1 MVTYQQL
8 AGGYTG
14 DLAGTIKSGGTVTVT
29 PGGAGTSA
37 IGQVTTTFANNRMIN
52 DFLDNLAAQQYLKM
66 HNHKEETCDG
76 CGCVCPCEC
85 PDCDVC
91 SCGA

>member
-1 MVTYQQL
+1 
-8 AGGYTG
+8 
-14 DLAGTIKSGGTVTVT
+14 
-29 PGGAGTSA
+29 
-37 IGQVTTTFANNRMIN
+37 MIN

-66 HNHKEETCDG
+66 HNHQEETCDG

>member
-1 MVTYQQL
+1 MPAFGNTVTSSGGH
-8 AGGYTG
+8 AGT
-14 DLAGTIKSGGTVTVT
+14 LAGTIATDGGDYTNSWRRWNYSYW
-29 PGGAGTSA
+29 PGSH
-37 IGQVTTTFANNRMIN
+37 QSIN

>member
-1 MVTYQQL
+1 
-8 AGGYTG
+8 
-14 DLAGTIKSGGTVTVT
+14 
-29 PGGAGTSA
+29 
-37 IGQVTTTFANNRMIN
+37 MIN

-66 HNHKEETCDG
+66 HNHKKETCDG

>member
-1 MVTYQQL
+1 
-8 AGGYTG
+8 
-14 DLAGTIKSGGTVTVT
+14 
-29 PGGAGTSA
+29 
-37 IGQVTTTFANNRMIN
+37 MIN

-66 HNHKEETCDG
+66 HNHKDETCDG
-76 CGCVCPCEC
+76 CGCVCPDCEC